1 MLDYFMLY
9 IVATPIGNL
18 MDLSYRAIDILQKSD
33 LIAVEDT
40 RKSKILLNHYNINI
54 KTISLHE
61 HNEKQIVVKLLDLL
75 RQGKNISLI
84 SDAGTPLIS
93 DPGYHL
99 VRAAHLENIPVSPI
113 PGPSAVMAAV
123 SSSGIAVDQFI
134 FIGFLPAK
142 LSQKQKV
149 LLDLAL
155 EQRTM
160 IFFEAP
166 NRLLKTVNCMQ
177 KIFGI
182 ERTVTFC
189 RELTKKFETIKRDQL
204 ANIYQF
210 ICSDQLNQTKGEIVI
225 VVEGNK
231 NNKDNPK
238 NTTQIDAS
246 TQKILRILMKELPLT
261 KAASL
266 AAKITGIPKKMLYEA
281 GAALPKTH
289 V

>member
-1 MLDYFMLY
+1 MINIEFSQNNMLDYFMLY

-177 KIFGI
+177 KISRISVG
-182 ERTVTFC
+182 E
-189 RELTKKFETIKRDQL
+189 
-204 ANIYQF
+204 YQS
-210 ICSDQLNQTKGEIVI
+210 I
-225 VVEGNK
+225 
-231 NNKDNPK
+231 
-238 NTTQIDAS
+238 
-246 TQKILRILMKELPLT
+246 ILF
-261 KAASL
+261 SN
-266 AAKITGIPKKMLYEA
+266 
-281 GAALPKTH
+281 
-289 V
+289 